1 MKLGNVQ
8 TLPWYT
14 RMGVFAGLALVLYGA
29 FYYFVTSG
37 TRAETKALMDQVED
51 LKRQNANAQIAEQ
64 RLNEF
69 RAAFKA
75 RQQEYDDLKA
85 LLPEQRELTNVLQGV
100 QDRARSSNLSL
111 ARFAP
116 KDDVQEEFYS
126 AKPIEVSVRSSFA
139 NLRSF
144 YDQMA
149 KYQRIVSITDFK
161 INRLSDQEFEPS
173 RTVNTTFIMKA
184 YYATPDNMKSVPK
197 PAAPGAP
204 ASAQTPGAQS
214 AAPAAK

>member
-1 MKLGNVQ
+1 MGTFAVLG
-8 TLPWYT
+8 L
-14 RMGVFAGLALVLYGA
+14 LLYGA

-37 TRAETKALMDQVED
+37 TRAETKAIIDQVED
-51 LKRQNANAQIAEQ
+51 LKRQNASAQIAEQ

-85 LLPEQRELTNVLQGV
+85 LLPEQREITNVLQGV

-111 ARFAP
+111 SRFAP
-116 KDDVQEEFYS
+116 KDDVQEDFYS
-126 AKPIEVSVRSSFA
+126 AKPIEVSVSSSFA

-144 YDQMA
+144 YDQMG

-161 INRLSDQEFEPS
+161 INRLSDQDFGPS
-173 RTVNTTFIMKA
+173 RTINATFMMKA
-184 YYATPDNMKSVPK
+184 YYATPDNLKSVPK
-197 PAAPGAP
+197 PAAPGAA
-204 ASAQTPGAQS
+204 ASAQTQGAQP
-214 AAPAAK
+214 AVPAAK